1 MLRII
6 PGEHAAAF
14 GEAAWSRIFRAS
26 SRSDR
31 MGIRLEGEPLPG
43 GESFAGMPSLAVFP
57 GTVQVPPDGLP
68 IVLLA
73 DAQTIGGYPVLG
85 QVIMADLP
93 RAAQLRPGDTLRF
106 EPVSLA
112 EARVALQEQEIWLAA
127 VREAAG

>member
-1 MLRII
+1 
-6 PGEHAAAF
+6 
-14 GEAAWSRIFRAS
+14 
-26 SRSDR
+26 
-31 MGIRLEGEPLPG
+31 
-43 GESFAGMPSLAVFP
+43 
-57 GTVQVPPDGLP
+57 VPPDGQP

-93 RAAQLRPGDTLRF
+93 RAAQLRPGDMLRF

-112 EARVALQEQEIWLAA
+112 EARAALREQETGLAA